1 MSFTGRGESGTVEVL
16 LVAILKLLRTLVR
29 LDTIV
34 VLLIAAGLV
43 AITAAAHAADKVSV
57 GVLRFVSSGP
67 VFLAVER
74 GYFKDAGLDVNLTF
88 FEAAQPI
95 AVAVVSGDV
104 DFGSTA
110 FTGGFF
116 NLAGKGALKI
126 IAAQSKEE
134 KGFEGNAILVSNA
147 AWDKGFRKVA
157 DFPGHSLGITQIGSS
172 FHYQIGQLARLSGFD
187 IKSVDLKPLQSL
199 PNMVAA
205 LKGNS
210 VDAIIIAPHL
220 AKPLVAAGAAK
231 LLGWYSDF
239 DEYQFGGLFTAT
251 ATAEN
256 KRDLTQRFVRAYQR
270 GCADYAA
277 ALMQRDAK
285 GARVF
290 DATSNAAAT
299 EIAKYVYPGDP
310 LEKSVPLVEA
320 SAFPADAA
328 GRLDVGDIYNQ
339 IAWMKSQGLVDASV
353 DPKMALDLSF
363 VDGHFNLPK

>member
-1 MSFTGRGESGTVEVL
+1 MPRHVGGLPLAAVFKFLRIVL
-16 LVAILKLLRTLVR
+16 R
-29 LDTIV
+29 LDAIATV
-34 VLLIAAGLV
+34 LIAAALL
-43 AITAAAHAADKVSV
+43 ATAGTAHAADKVSV

-67 VFLAVER
+67 VFLALDR
-74 GYFKDAGLDVNLTF
+74 GYFKDAGLDVDLTF

-147 AWDKGFRKVA
+147 AWDKGFRKVG
-157 DFPGHSLGITQIGSS
+157 DFPGHSLGITQVGSS
-172 FHYQIGQLARLSGFD
+172 FHYQIGQLARLLGFD

-205 LKGNS
+205 LKGNR

-231 LLGWYSDF
+231 FLGWYSDF

-251 ATAEN
+251 ATAQN
-256 KRDLTQRFVRAYQR
+256 RHDLTQRFVRAYQR

-290 DATSNAAAT
+290 DASSDAAAA

-310 LEKSVPLVEA
+310 LDKSVPLVEA

-328 GRLDVGDIYNQ
+328 GRLNVGDIYNQ
-339 IAWMKSQGLVDASV
+339 IAWMKSQGLVDATV
-353 DPKMALDLSF
+353 DPKTVLDLSF
-363 VDGHFNLPK
+363 VEGHFNLPK